1 MAKAKTTGTDDTA
14 PETTVENTVV
24 QENLLN
30 TDNEIVPDAAPA
42 GHISRDFNSP
52 V

>member
-1 MAKAKTTGTDDTA
+1 MAKAKTTGPEDTA

-24 QENLLN
+24 QENLPN
-30 TDNEIVPDAAPA
+30 PDNEVVPDATPA
-42 GHISRDFNSP
+42 GHGSRDFNSP